1 MNQMNTEK
9 KEAFVEQVYNP
20 IPEDLFIRYSEEMEG
35 QSFYHMHNAYE
46 LYFLLEGDMNYYIDR
61 QCYHISSGTMLT
73 IRPGEYHRCE
83 ILNDKVYN
91 RFVINVSNHFLEKY
105 STLYTNLKACFH
117 RKSEKV
123 PNIVLL
129 EEAQAKQLQDL
140 HESMLGAKEKGGF
153 GEDVIV
159 TAYAMQLFVQVNSIF
174 FSNKDARLP
183 NVMPPLVNE
192 TIGYINTHYLE
203 PFSLEELSKKLL
215 YNGTYISRKFKS
227 VTGLS
232 IQEYILR
239 KRIHLAQNHLG
250 MGKSVTESSMLSGF
264 GEYTNFSKVFKKYVG
279 VSPKQYQMKIIEK
292 HDTSQ
297 SWV

>member
-1 MNQMNTEK
+1 MNQVNIEK
-9 KEAFVEQVYNP
+9 KEAFVEQIYNP

-46 LYFLLEGDMNYYIDR
+46 IYFLLEGDMNYYIDR
-61 QCYHISSGTMLT
+61 QCYHISSGTILT
-73 IRPGEYHRCE
+73 ICPGEYHRCE
-83 ILNDKVYN
+83 ILSDRVYK
-91 RFVINVSNHFLEKY
+91 RFVINVSDHFLENY
-105 STLYTNLKACFH
+105 STVHTNLKACFL
-117 RKSEKV
+117 RKSEES
-123 PNIVLL
+123 PNIVIL
-129 EEAQAKQLQDL
+129 EETQTRQLCAL
-140 HESMLGAKEKGGF
+140 HESMLETKGKGGF
-153 GEDVIV
+153 GGDVII
-159 TAYAMQLFVQVNSIF
+159 TAYALQLLVQVNSVF
-174 FSNKDARLP
+174 FRSKEVQIP

-192 TIGYINTHYLE
+192 TIGYINQHYLA
-203 PFSLEELSKKLL
+203 PFSLEDLSKKLL

-279 VSPKQYQMKIIEK
+279 VSPKQYQMKVTEK
-292 HDTSQ
+292 RGAGQ
-297 SWV
+297 